1 VETVEVVSVLV
12 AVTDLVVVVVVVTGT
27 VIVVVVIVTAGPNLR
42 IKPSWPTDQ
51 PS

>member
-12 AVTDLVVVVVVVTGT
+12 AVTELVVVEVVVTGT
-27 VIVVVVIVTAGPNLR
+27 VTVVVAKVTAGPQLR
-42 IKPSWPTDQ
+42 INPSWPTDQ